1 MSQAVEPGLGEC
13 SLWSGPLCLAVLAAW
28 PDFKVT
34 SMFFFLLL
42 MDKILIRKKPETDD
56 KIQIGYPHCAMI
68 KKEAMDIPLGTKV
81 NAII

>member
-1 MSQAVEPGLGEC
+1 
-13 SLWSGPLCLAVLAAW
+13 
-28 PDFKVT
+28 
-34 SMFFFLLL
+34 